1 MGLSVASPQIVV
13 SEPKVTSF
21 DKEVDKEDG
30 DMFDKKP
37 KVDEAKARAQR
48 ILGKMIITLR
58 KNQQFKLFVALDGVT
73 DCYYKNDVLTLIVS
87 DKNKYETL
95 KQPQDFDILKNLLD
109 TISSGTMLRLDFRE
123 VYTLD
128 RESLVNYLKTEFGK
142 IFVEKGDSENV

>member
-1 MGLSVASPQIVV
+1 MVIST
-13 SEPKVTSF
+13 PKVTSF
-21 DKEVDKEDG
+21 DKSVDKEDE

-37 KVDEAKARAQR
+37 KVDESKARAQR

-73 DCYYKNDVLTLIVS
+73 DCYFKNDVLTLIVS

-128 RESLVNYLKTEFGK
+128 RESLVNYLKSEFGK